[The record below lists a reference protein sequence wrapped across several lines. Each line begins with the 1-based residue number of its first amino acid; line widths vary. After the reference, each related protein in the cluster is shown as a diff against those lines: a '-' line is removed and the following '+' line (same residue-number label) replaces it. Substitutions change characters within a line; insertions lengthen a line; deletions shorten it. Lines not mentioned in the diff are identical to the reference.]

1 MVRALAS
8 IGLLFL
14 LIGAPQA
21 EATGRKQASGWHGAI
36 AYHADSG
43 HYGYAVNRRNARDA
57 RREALVQCGQSACEV
72 MLDMRNGCGA
82 LARGER
88 RLAARTGTTGDE
100 AQAKSLKHCGPQC
113 EVLVWACTR

>member
-1 MVRALAS
+1 MARALAS
-8 IGLLFL
+8 LGLLFL
-14 LIGAPQA
+14 LICSTQA
-21 EATGRKQASGWHGAI
+21 EATGRRQPAGWHGAI
-36 AYHADSG
+36 AHHADSG
-43 HYGYAVNRRNARDA
+43 HYGYAVNRRTARDA
-57 RREALVQCGQSACEV
+57 RREALAQCGQSACEV

-100 AQAKSLKHCGPQC
+100 AQTKALKQCGPQC

>member
-8 IGLLFL
+8 LCVLFL
-14 LIGAPQA
+14 LLGTPQV
-21 EATGRKQASGWHGAI
+21 EATGRKQVAGWHGAI

-43 HYGYAVNRRNARDA
+43 HYGYAVNRRTARDA
-57 RREALVQCGQSACEV
+57 RREALVQCGHSACEV

-100 AQAKSLKHCGPQC
+100 AQATALKHCGPQC